1 MNADPRS
8 APRERARPPGRGIA
22 FALAVA
28 VHLAFVAVLVFSL
41 RWQNRAP
48 EPVTAELYA
57 PIAVQ
62 PKVTQPPPKMAS
74 TPKAEPTPPPPP
86 PQKIEPLPPPK
97 SAIEPVRND
106 VRDAEIA
113 LKARKQRVEAELRT
127 QAEQQKRVADLQHQ
141 RELQLQQQKQLDDKK
156 RADER
161 KTADEK
167 KLADARVRQQREM
180 AQLHEQMEKEMQQR
194 ANVETQQR
202 ANAETAARA
211 QEARKSATSDWI
223 GRIQAKVKG
232 NVILPPDLTGN
243 PEAIFDVVQL
253 PTGEIIDVK
262 LRKSS
267 GVRTYDDAVQR
278 AILKSSPLPKA
289 DRPEMFERQLTLR
302 FKPRDD

>member
-8 APRERARPPGRGIA
+8 APRERARLPHRGVA

-28 VHLAFVAVLVFSL
+28 VHVVFLAVLIFSI

-62 PKVTQPPPKMAS
+62 PKVAPAPPPPA
-74 TPKAEPTPPPPP
+74 PKVEPTPTPPPPP
-86 PQKIEPLPPPK
+86 PQVQPAPTPPPK
-97 SAIEPVRND
+97 PVVEPEKPD

-113 LKARKQRVEAELRT
+113 LKARKDEERKKRVEAEQRA
-127 QAEQQKRVADLQHQ
+127 QAEQQKRIVELQRQ
-141 RELQLQQQKQLDDKK
+141 RELQKQKQLDDRK

-161 KTADEK
+161 KAADEK
-167 KLADARVRQQREM
+167 KAADARERQQREM
-180 AQLHEQMEKEMQQR
+180 TQMREQADKEM
-194 ANVETQQR
+194 QQR

-211 QEARKSATSDWI
+211 QAARKTAESDYTQ
-223 GRIQAKVKG
+223 RIQAKIRG
-232 NVILPPDLTGN
+232 NVILPPDLSGN

-267 GVRTYDDAVQR
+267 GAQAYDDAVQR
-278 AILKSSPLPKA
+278 AILKSSPLPKP
-289 DRPEMFERQLTLR
+289 DQPGMFQRVLSLHFR
-302 FKPRDD
+302 PRD

>member
-1 MNADPRS
+1 MNADPRN
-8 APRERARPPGRGIA
+8 APRERARLPHRGLA

-28 VHLAFVAVLVFSL
+28 VHLALLAVLIFSI

-62 PKVTQPPPKMAS
+62 PKAAPVPPPPA
-74 TPKAEPTPPPPP
+74 PKIEPTPTPPPPP
-86 PQKIEPLPPPK
+86 PQVQPTPTPPPK
-97 SAIEPVRND
+97 PVVEPEKPD

-113 LKARKQRVEAELRT
+113 LKARKDEERKKRVEAEQRE
-127 QAEQQKRVADLQHQ
+127 QAEQQKRIAELQRQ
-141 RELQLQQQKQLDDKK
+141 RELQKQKQLDDKK

-161 KTADEK
+161 KAADDK
-167 KLADARVRQQREM
+167 KAADARERQQREM
-180 AQLHEQMEKEMQQR
+180 TQMREQVDKEM
-194 ANVETQQR
+194 QQR

-211 QEARKSATSDWI
+211 QAARKSAESDWI
-223 GRIQAKVKG
+223 SRIQAKVKG
-232 NVILPPDLTGN
+232 NVILPPDLSGN

-278 AILKSSPLPKA
+278 AILKSSPLPKP
-289 DRPEMFERQLTLR
+289 DQPGMFERVLQLR
-302 FKPRDD
+302 FRPSD

>member
-8 APRERARPPGRGIA
+8 VPSERVRTPGRGIA

-28 VHLAFVAVLVFSL
+28 VHLLFLAVLIFSL

-62 PKVTQPPPKMAS
+62 PKVTPTSPPPPKVAPA
-74 TPKAEPTPPPPP
+74 PKVEPAPVPA
-86 PQKIEPLPPPK
+86 PQKIEPLPPPTP
-97 SAIEPVRND
+97 AVEPTKTD
-106 VRDAEIA
+106 LHDAEIA
-113 LKARKQRVEAELRT
+113 LKARKDEERKKRVDAELRE

-141 RELQLQQQKQLDDKK
+141 RELQKQKQLDDKK
-156 RADER
+156 RADE
-161 KTADEK
+161 KKAADDK
-167 KLADARVRQQREM
+167 KVADARDRQQREM
-180 AQLHEQMEKEMQQR
+180 TQMREQIDKEMQQR
-194 ANVETQQR
+194 AG
-202 ANAETAARA
+202 AETAARA
-211 QEARKSATSDWI
+211 VEARKSAESDWI
-223 GRIQAKVKG
+223 SRIQAKIKG
-232 NVILPPDLTGN
+232 NVILPPDLAGN

-262 LRKSS
+262 LKKSS

-289 DRPEMFERQLTLR
+289 DRPGMFERILTLR
-302 FKPRDD
+302 FRPND